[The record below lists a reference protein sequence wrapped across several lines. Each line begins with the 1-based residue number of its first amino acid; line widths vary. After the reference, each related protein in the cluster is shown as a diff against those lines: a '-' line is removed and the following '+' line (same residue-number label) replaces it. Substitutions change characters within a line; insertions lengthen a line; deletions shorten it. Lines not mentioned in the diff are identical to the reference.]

1 MVSGAFHLFP
11 SGKIMVSGSGY
22 AAKPFI
28 ISEDELPVK
37 PVHIRSQNIKR
48 RKNMPINKSTE
59 FGTVAISLDAIA
71 SLAGGTV
78 TESYGIVGMSSQ
90 KLVKDGWA
98 ELLKRENYSKGVIVR
113 QEGNSI
119 VLDIYVI
126 ALQGIK
132 LSEVMLGAQQRVK
145 YTLEKTLEIKVDAVN
160 IYVQGV
166 QAVK

>member
-1 MVSGAFHLFP
+1 MLESKFNL
-11 SGKIMVSGSGY
+11 
-22 AAKPFI
+22 
-28 ISEDELPVK
+28 
-37 PVHIRSQNIKR
+37 R
-48 RKNMPINKSTE
+48 RYLSKK
-59 FGTVAISLDAIA
+59 
-71 SLAGGTV
+71 
-78 TESYGIVGMSSQ
+78 
-90 KLVKDGWA
+90 
-98 ELLKRENYSKGVIVR
+98 ENYSKGVIVR

-132 LSEVMLGAQQRVK
+132 LSEVMIGAQQRVK